1 MSPIVIEYLPHIP
14 VGQQQIE
21 LVERKGLGHPDSICD
36 AIMEAISVALCRTYL
51 DATGRVLHH
60 NIDKGFL
67 VAGQTT
73 PALGGG
79 TVAAPM
85 RLIVGDRATVEW
97 QGQRFP
103 VGEIAE
109 ATARQWLHT
118 HLRFVDPDRHVVFQ
132 NAIQPGSPELVDLF
146 ARQTLG
152 ANDTSAA
159 VGYAPLTETEHCV
172 LAAEHR
178 LNSPEF
184 KAQFPEAGEDV
195 KVMGSRQGRH
205 LTLTIAL
212 AFVDRFIPNA
222 RTYVARKA
230 AIAED
235 LTRFLAAD
243 LQQLDRV
250 DVCLNM
256 LDEPERGLGGMYL
269 TVLGTSAEG
278 GDSGQVGRGNRVN
291 GVISLN
297 RPMSTEAAAGK
308 NPVSHVG
315 KIYTLLSHQMAHH
328 ISTAVEGVAEVS
340 VWLCSQIGQPVDRPW
355 VTAAQVILAPG
366 ASMVDVDTPI
376 REIMSADLAALPSF
390 ITQLTYGA
398 FPVW

>member
-85 RLIVGDRATVEW
+85 RLIVGDRATVQW

-159 VGYAPLTETEHCV
+159 VGYAPLTETERCV

-235 LTRFLAAD
+235 LTRFLATD
-243 LQQLDRV
+243 LRELDRV

-355 VTAAQVILAPG
+355 ITAAQIILAPG